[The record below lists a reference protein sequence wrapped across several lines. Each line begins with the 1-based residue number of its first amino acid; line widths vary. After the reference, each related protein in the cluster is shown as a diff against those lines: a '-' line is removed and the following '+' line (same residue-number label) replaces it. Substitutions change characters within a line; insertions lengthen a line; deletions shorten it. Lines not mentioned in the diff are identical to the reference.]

1 MKRSLAIAGAA
12 AAVACVA
19 PGNPLHA
26 QGSSVDQQSACMT
39 GRVGAGVA
47 MPCADGSAIYF
58 SPAGLA
64 MQPSAFSAGVSFVHS
79 SNTFRYD
86 PGRNL
91 ADTRIEREPEI
102 KPVPQ
107 AFLSYRA
114 SDRLAV
120 GIGAFAPYGLGLKWE
135 VCEND
140 VANTADCTAE
150 GNFEG
155 RFTGYDN
162 SFRGLY
168 IQPTVAYQL
177 VPNRLSVGAGLD
189 YVAGQIEVKQR
200 ADLGGSGIDIADAQL
215 KGDGN
220 GLTFHLSGIA
230 RLSNRV
236 SLGVRYLHSAEVE
249 MDGTENFEQIAT
261 GSQLADLGIAA
272 QFAEGGALENQSIST
287 TIEFPSQF
295 VAGVNVAA
303 TDRLNVMADYQRTGW
318 ESFDQFDIAFEN
330 TATAGTRVLNLDYQN
345 TNTFRLAADFAASD
359 ALALRAGFRY
369 NTEASPRAT
378 PFLPEFERNYLS
390 AGAGYRFNPRLGID
404 LAYQYVIQPDRR
416 GSVRPSGPEVGVY
429 GASAQVFGVT
439 VSYQFGRHRT
449 AGMQ

>member
-64 MQPSAFSAGVSFVHS
+64 MQPSAISVGASIIRS

-86 PGRNL
+86 AGRNL
-91 ADTRIEREPEI
+91 ADPRIERETETI
-102 KPVPQ
+102 PVPQ
-107 AFLSYRA
+107 AFVSYRA

-135 VCEND
+135 VCD
-140 VANTADCTAE
+140 VEIANTAECTPE

-155 RFTGYDN
+155 RYTGYDN
-162 SFRGLY
+162 AFRGVY

-177 VPNRLSVGAGLD
+177 VPNRVSIGAGLD
-189 YVAGQIEVKQR
+189 YVVGRIEVNQR
-200 ADLGGSGIDIADAQL
+200 ADLGGSGVDIADAKL

-220 GLTFHLSGIA
+220 GLTFHLSGLA
-230 RLSNRV
+230 RLSDRV

-249 MDGTENFEQIAT
+249 MDGTADFEQILTSSPA
-261 GSQLADLGIAA
+261 ANAGIAA
-272 QFAEGGALENQSIST
+272 QFVEGGALDDQSIGT
-287 TIEFPSQF
+287 TIEFPAQL
-295 VAGVNVAA
+295 VAGINVAA
-303 TDRLNVMADYQRTGW
+303 TDRLNLMLDYQYTGW

-330 TATAGTRVLNLDYQN
+330 ASAGTRVLNLGYQN
-345 TNTFRLAADFAASD
+345 TNTFRLAADFAATR

-369 NTEASPRAT
+369 NNEASPRAT
-378 PFLPEFERNYLS
+378 PFLPEYERNYLT
-390 AGAGYRFNPRLGID
+390 AGVGYRFNPSLGLD
-404 LAYQYVIQPDRR
+404 LGYQYVIQPDRR

-429 GASAQVFGVT
+429 GAEAQVFGVT